1 MEYRHTPVLLAEVTQ
16 QLTLHDGSIFV
27 DCTLGGAGHTKRI
40 TQLVAP
46 TGIVVGIDQDDAA
59 LTAAADTL
67 RLGQQELPT
76 IVLLKGNF
84 GDLDEVLLEARIP
97 YADAFLFD
105 LGVSSP
111 QLDHVGRGFTYQ
123 EDAPLDMRM
132 DSSSTQPTAADIVNS
147 YSEAELARILRE
159 YGEERWASRIAAFI
173 VAARGRHP
181 LTTTGELVEIIKA
194 AIPAAARREGGH
206 PAKRTFQ
213 ALRIEVNR
221 ELEVLETAL
230 QAAVRW
236 LAPGGRICVISYHSL
251 EDRIVKQTFSGLS
264 AGCTCPPDIPVCMCE
279 AQPVLRV
286 VTRRPILPTA
296 QEIAR
301 NPRARSA
308 RLATK
313 ATMAPTDSTRTAT
326 ITCGMSAG
334 GRNVTPA
341 TASSGTDAATAR

>member
-40 TQLVAP
+40 AQLIAP
-46 TGIVVGIDQDDAA
+46 TGILVGIDQDDAA

-84 GDLDEVLLEARIP
+84 GDLDELLLEARIP
-97 YADAFLFD
+97 YVDGFLMD

-132 DSSSTQPTAADIVNS
+132 DPSSSQPTAADIVNR
-147 YSEAELARILRE
+147 YSEAELARIIRE

-173 VAARGRHP
+173 VAARGAHP
-181 LTTTGELVEIIKA
+181 ITSTGALVEVVKA
-194 AIPAAARREGGH
+194 AIPASARRTGGH
-206 PAKRTFQ
+206 PARRTFQ

-221 ELEVLETAL
+221 ELEQLERGLRSAI
-230 QAAVRW
+230 AW
-236 LAPGGRICVISYHSL
+236 LAPGGRIAVISYHSL
-251 EDRIVKQTFSGLS
+251 EDGIVRDVFRDS
-264 AGCTCPPDIPVCMCE
+264 AQGCICPPDLPVCRCGRE
-279 AQPVLRV
+279 PVVRI
-286 VTRRPILPTA
+286 VTKRPITPSA
-296 QEIAR
+296 EEIDR
-301 NPRARSA
+301 NPRSRSA
-308 RLATK
+308 KLRVAEK
-313 ATMAPTDSTRTAT
+313 R
-326 ITCGMSAG
+326 
-334 GRNVTPA
+334 
-341 TASSGTDAATAR
+341 

>member
-67 RLGQQELPT
+67 RLGQQELAT
-76 IVLLKGNF
+76 TVLLKGNF
-84 GDLDEVLLEARIP
+84 GNLDEVLLEARIP

-132 DSSSTQPTAADIVNS
+132 DPSSSQPTAADIVNS
-147 YSEAELARILRE
+147 YSEAELARIIRE

-173 VAARGRHP
+173 VAARGQHR
-181 LTTTGELVEIIKA
+181 LTTTGEIVEIVKA
-194 AIPAAARREGGH
+194 AIPSAARKSGGH
-206 PAKRTFQ
+206 PARRTFQ

-221 ELEVLETAL
+221 ELEVLEEGL
-230 QAAVRW
+230 RAAVRW
-236 LAPGGRICVISYHSL
+236 LAPGGRIAVISYHSL
-251 EDRIVKQTFSGLS
+251 EDAIVRDVFSEL
-264 AGCTCPPDIPVCMCE
+264 AKGCICPPDLPVCRCGRE
-279 AQPVLRV
+279 PVLRI
-286 VTRRPILPTA
+286 VTRRPIVPTDE
-296 QEIAR
+296 EIAQ

-308 RLATK
+308 RL
-313 ATMAPTDSTRTAT
+313 RV
-326 ITCGMSAG
+326 AG
-334 GRNVTPA
+334 RV
-341 TASSGTDAATAR
+341 